1 MTATHRW
8 TTVSSHHTSEGP
20 VRYQRCGCGAWRA
33 LYPGRGATSEAT
45 SSIVGHGPARL
56 V

>member
-20 VRYQRCGCGAWRA
+20 VRYQRCGCGAWRVLA
-33 LYPGRGATSEAT
+33 AGADARPSEWRP
-45 SSIVGHGPARL
+45 SITR
-56 V
+56 